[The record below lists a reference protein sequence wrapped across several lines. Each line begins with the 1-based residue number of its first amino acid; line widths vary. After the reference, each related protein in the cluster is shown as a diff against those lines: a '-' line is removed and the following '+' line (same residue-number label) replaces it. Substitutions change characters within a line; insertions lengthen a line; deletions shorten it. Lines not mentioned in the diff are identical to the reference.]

1 MTWRVYF
8 EQIVKSTYCWI
19 FCVPRDVDHILS
31 AQYLKKP
38 MHIIVK
44 WLCLKNGIVTQF
56 PTHHMLMASQNKT
69 PYVYIRDHFEYGP
82 NRWETLHCSV
92 VSHWLISSPEWSLH
106 MLIFQSNHLP
116 ILFLKAKNQ
125 EQNENIPSII
135 IREIENFR
143 STYSQFLIKQLVL
156 QLIKR
161 YIEKHV
167 MYTR

>member
-1 MTWRVYF
+1 MYISGT
-8 EQIVKSTYCWI
+8 
-19 FCVPRDVDHILS
+19 ILS
-31 AQYLKKP
+31 TGPTDERRYIVALSIISWSHAQNDP
-38 MHIIVK
+38 CI
-44 WLCLKNGIVTQF
+44 
-56 PTHHMLMASQNKT
+56 
-69 PYVYIRDHFEYGP
+69 
-82 NRWETLHCSV
+82 CSF
-92 VSHWLISSPEWSLH
+92 
-106 MLIFQSNHLP
+106 FQSNHLP

-167 MYTR
+167 VYTR